1 MLRLRRIHTG
11 VTGSSLVATKEAD
24 ILVIAAHPDDSEF
37 GAAGTVARWIKEG
50 RRAAYLICTSGEK
63 GTSDP
68 DLTPES
74 LIAIREEEQRAAAR
88 VLGVQEVTFLRRP
101 DQGLEDTA
109 EFRKLI
115 VRMIRTFRP
124 EIVMTSDPYRRYIWH
139 RDHRIIG
146 QVVLD
151 AVFPYARDRLAY
163 PDLMDEGLMPHKV
176 RELYFWGAEDINY
189 RSDITAT
196 FDLKIAALRCH
207 VSQVREFNR
216 GDPAEWLRQRCRE
229 MAVGEAFGL
238 AEGFHRVEAPP

>member
-1 MLRLRRIHTG
+1 MT
-11 VTGSSLVATKEAD
+11 TQAD
-24 ILVIAAHPDDSEF
+24 VLVIAAHPDDSEF
-37 GAAGTVARWIKEG
+37 GAAGTVAKWIQEG
-50 RRAAYLICTSGEK
+50 RRVAYLVCTSGEK
-63 GTSDP
+63 GTTDP
-68 DLTPES
+68 ALTPEI
-74 LIAIREEEQRAAAR
+74 LIGIREEEQRAAAR
-88 VLGVQEVTFLRRP
+88 VLGVQEVVFLRQP

-109 EFRKLI
+109 EFRKYI
-115 VRMIRTFRP
+115 ARMIRTFRP
-124 EIVMTSDPYRRYIWH
+124 DIVMTSDPYRRYIWH

-163 PDLMDEGLMPHKV
+163 PDLLAEGLVPHKV
-176 RELYFWGAEDINY
+176 RELYFWGTEDINF
-189 RSDITAT
+189 RSDISAT

-229 MAVGEAFGL
+229 MAAGESFGL

>member
-1 MLRLRRIHTG
+1 MT
-11 VTGSSLVATKEAD
+11 TQAD
-24 ILVIAAHPDDSEF
+24 VLVIAAHPDDSEF
-37 GAAGTVARWIKEG
+37 GAAGTVAKWIQQG
-50 RRAAYLICTSGEK
+50 RRAAYLVCTSGEK
-63 GTSDP
+63 GTTDP
-68 DLTPES
+68 ALTPKA
-74 LIAIREEEQRAAAR
+74 LIGIREEERRAAAR
-88 VLGVQEVTFLRRP
+88 VLGVHEVVFLRQP

-109 EFRKLI
+109 EFRKFI
-115 VRMIRTFRP
+115 ARMIRTFRP
-124 EIVMTSDPYRRYIWH
+124 DIVMTSDPYRRYIWH

-163 PDLMDEGLMPHKV
+163 PDLLAEGLMPHKV
-176 RELYFWGAEDINY
+176 RELYFWGTEDINF
-189 RSDITAT
+189 RSDISAT

-229 MAVGEAFGL
+229 MAAGETFGL